1 MPDRYAKL
9 DSEWLSAFIDGR
21 LDADTH
27 AVIARHLARHP
38 QDAARVTAY
47 GETERA
53 LQDMHAAAL
62 QAPQPESLRHVLD
75 DDAIEGS
82 AGGNR
87 AGARRLSPRLTLLAV
102 GLLCFAVGWFASFL
116 RPHSRA
122 VATAFGPVT
131 RAVRAYRLFAANDHT
146 PVSYGHDQIPAFR
159 HWFEHTVGAQPVIPS
174 LHRAGYSIARAY
186 VLPADA
192 ATAGQ
197 VVYRNGADT
206 RLSLYFELKGEDSLQ
221 PADSAHAYFR
231 QKRLSV
237 YRWSAGPATYV
248 IVAPV
253 SMQHL
258 KDLVGRMGG

>member
-1 MPDRYAKL
+1 MPDRHAKL

-38 QDAARVTAY
+38 QEAARLAAY
-47 GETERA
+47 RDTERA

-62 QAPQPESLRHVLD
+62 QAPQPQALRRVLD
-75 DDAIEGS
+75 DDTRGP
-82 AGGNR
+82 AGGHPATAR
-87 AGARRLSPRLTLLAV
+87 RRLSPRLTLLAV

-146 PVSYGHDQIPAFR
+146 PVSYGHDQIPTFR
-159 HWFEHTVGAQPVIPS
+159 QWFERTVGAQPVIPS

-206 RLSLYFELKGEDSLQ
+206 RLSLYFELKGKDSLQ
-221 PADSAHAYFR
+221 PADGAHAYFR

-237 YRWSAGPATYV
+237 YRWTAGPATYV

-258 KDLVGRMGG
+258 KDLVSHMGG

>member
-1 MPDRYAKL
+1 
-9 DSEWLSAFIDGR
+9 
-21 LDADTH
+21 
-27 AVIARHLARHP
+27 
-38 QDAARVTAY
+38 
-47 GETERA
+47 
-53 LQDMHAAAL
+53 
-62 QAPQPESLRHVLD
+62 
-75 DDAIEGS
+75 
-82 AGGNR
+82 
-87 AGARRLSPRLTLLAV
+87 
-102 GLLCFAVGWFASFL
+102 
-116 RPHSRA
+116 
-122 VATAFGPVT
+122 VT

-159 HWFEHTVGAQPVIPS
+159 HWFERTAGAQPVIPS

-186 VLPADA
+186 VLPADT

-206 RLSLYFELKGEDSLQ
+206 RLSLYFELKDKDSLQ

-237 YRWSAGPATYV
+237 YRWTAGPATYV

-258 KDLVGRMGG
+258 KDLVSHMGG